1 MLLRCGMRAVPDKP
15 EGGTGSAVTQF
26 LGYRGVRCRNWE
38 KRRSPY
44 VCVWTYGSKLTDI
57 WGVETP

>member
-1 MLLRCGMRAVPDKP
+1 MRAVPDKP